1 MYSLQINLLEILIEN
16 WFEIKTESD
25 LKNLVGDLNPNVD
38 LGCALCVNALLEDLD
53 KNFVNKM
60 FEDWYFF
67 SGNLEFP
74 VELNFENYSNL
85 SNFLNTPLR
94 LHLAVHCLRYLR
106 FKSKG

>member
-1 MYSLQINLLEILIEN
+1 
-16 WFEIKTESD
+16 
-25 LKNLVGDLNPNVD
+25 
-38 LGCALCVNALLEDLD
+38 
-53 KNFVNKM
+53 M

-94 LHLAVHCLRYLR
+94 LHFAVHRLRYLR
-106 FKSKG
+106 FTRNGYLCRSFTVVMVLFFLIATER